1 MPEIDIHEYENQIT
15 CIDTHYQRPDLAAC
29 YLVES
34 EGEAVFIDTGTS
46 HTVPHLMDVL
56 AAKGIQAS
64 QVKYVIPTHVHL
76 DHAGGAGELMRR
88 LPNASLI
95 IHPKGARHMTDPSK
109 LIAGATSVYGREE
122 FEQKLGN
129 LIPVAESRVIEA
141 PDNTRISFGGRELHI
156 LDTPGHARHHFCV
169 YDSSSRSLFTGDTFG
184 LSYRE
189 FDTENGQFIMPP
201 TTPNQFEPEAWQASL
216 VRLTALSPQRV
227 YITHFGEI
235 GRPKEM
241 AEKLSRHIE
250 EFAAI
255 AKGVQAPPGEQRVAE
270 IRRRLTQWMMDRL
283 RAHGCRQSS
292 EVIEQRMSMDLQLD
306 AQGLDIWLSRQEQQA

>member
-1 MPEIDIHEYENQIT
+1 MPAIDIIEYEQQIT

-29 YLVES
+29 YLLES

-46 HTVPHLMDVL
+46 HSVPHMMDVL

-88 LPNASLI
+88 LPDAALV
-95 IHPKGARHMTDPSK
+95 IHPKGARHMIDPSK
-109 LIAGATSVYGREE
+109 LIAGATAVYGIEE
-122 FEQKLGN
+122 FERQLGD
-129 LIPVAESRVIEA
+129 LIPVAETRVIEA
-141 PDNTRISFGGRELHI
+141 PDNTRISFGNRELLI
-156 LDTPGHARHHFCV
+156 VDTPGHARHHFCV
-169 YDSSSRSLFTGDTFG
+169 YDTDSRSIFAGDTFG

-201 TTPNQFEPEAWQASL
+201 TTPTQFEPEAWQDSL
-216 VRLTALSPQRV
+216 ERLTALSPHRI

-235 GRPKEM
+235 GRPMEM
-241 AEKLSRHIE
+241 AENLSRHIS

-255 AKGVQAPPGEQRVAE
+255 AREARAPAGEKRVAE
-270 IRRRLTQWMMDRL
+270 IRRGLTEWMMDRL
-283 RAHGCRQSS
+283 RAHGCSQSA
-292 EVIEQRMSMDLQLD
+292 EVIEQRMAMDLQLD
-306 AQGLDIWLSRQEQQA
+306 AQGLDIWLSRLEQA